1 MILAVPRLWE
11 STIEAH
17 RREVRQAIL
26 DTAAALV
33 ADRGL
38 RSVTMSEIAEATG
51 IGRAT
56 LYKYF
61 PDVEAILHAWHERQ
75 ITAHVDHLAEAA
87 DGKASPWER
96 LRSVLEAYALMAYRS
111 RRHRDTELAALLH
124 QDHRTGR
131 AERRVR
137 DLIRGLIVEGV
148 KAGVVR
154 QDVPHEELA
163 TFCLHGLGA
172 APTLSSRTAVLR
184 LVDVALDGL
193 RPPDVS
199 GPRRTSTPARS
210 PAQPG

>member
-1 MILAVPRLWE
+1 MPRLW
-11 STIEAH
+11 SATIEAH
-17 RREVRQAIL
+17 RRGVREAIL
-26 DTAAALV
+26 DTVAALV

-61 PDVEAILHAWHERQ
+61 PDVEAILQEWHERE
-75 ITAHVDHLAEAA
+75 ITAHLDHLAEAA
-87 DGKASPWER
+87 DRGANPSER

-137 DLIRGLIVEGV
+137 DLIRDLIVEGV
-148 KAGVVR
+148 RARVVR
-154 QDVPHEELA
+154 EDVAAEGLA

-172 APTLSSRTAVLR
+172 AATLSSRASVLR
-184 LVDVALDGL
+184 LVDVTLDGL
-193 RPPDVS
+193 RPPD
-199 GPRRTSTPARS
+199 
-210 PAQPG
+210 